1 MREYASAIFSGS
13 EKLLQEHLGFRH
25 RKCRTRSIS
34 WTEQDMNSVHC
45 NFLYRWSWILLLDSP
60 QYGHRELRPV
70 VCPYNMKTPA
80 EESIAV
86 SLIPDDTHFL
96 CIKDFI
102 CWKKPVFPQTFV
114 PLHLV
119 GATDSF
125 VRFFTHKDTKKISDT
140 YNFYTVYLFDY

>member
-1 MREYASAIFSGS
+1 M
-13 EKLLQEHLGFRH
+13 
-25 RKCRTRSIS
+25 
-34 WTEQDMNSVHC
+34 
-45 NFLYRWSWILLLDSP
+45 LLLDFP

-119 GATDSF
+119 GVTDSF
-125 VRFFTHKDTKKISDT
+125 VRFFTHKDTKNQRHLQFFMPYI
-140 YNFYTVYLFDY
+140 YLIIRHITKQKRNKKQHFVAPKFTKNQTLFFGQTHRSAPT

>member
-1 MREYASAIFSGS
+1 M
-13 EKLLQEHLGFRH
+13 
-25 RKCRTRSIS
+25 
-34 WTEQDMNSVHC
+34 
-45 NFLYRWSWILLLDSP
+45 LLLDFP

-119 GATDSF
+119 GVTDSF
-125 VRFFTHKDTKKISDT
+125 VRFFTHKDTK
-140 YNFYTVYLFDY
+140 NQRYLQFFMQYICLTIRHIAKQKRSKKQHLVAPKFAQNQTCFIVIVFVEKR

>member
-1 MREYASAIFSGS
+1 M
-13 EKLLQEHLGFRH
+13 
-25 RKCRTRSIS
+25 
-34 WTEQDMNSVHC
+34 
-45 NFLYRWSWILLLDSP
+45 LLLDFP

-119 GATDSF
+119 GVTDSF
-125 VRFFTHKDTKKISDT
+125 VRFFTHKDTKNQRHLQFFMPYI
-140 YNFYTVYLFDY
+140 YLIVKHITKQKRNKKQHFVAPKFAQNPCQLGFWLRCRYLLVMRWVIDK